1 MDKVLFP
8 LSQNFR
14 LARDDI
20 QWIVERRVGKSERFQ
35 PISFHRHKEGLL
47 FRLFSKTRPIEI
59 HPNALSLINGL
70 PDRID

>member
-14 LARDDI
+14 LASDGI
-20 QWIVERRVGKSERFQ
+20 QWIVERRVGDGERFI

-47 FRLFSKTRPIEI
+47 FRLFSKTRPIDI
-59 HPNALSLINGL
+59 DAAALPLIAAL
-70 PDRID
+70 RATA